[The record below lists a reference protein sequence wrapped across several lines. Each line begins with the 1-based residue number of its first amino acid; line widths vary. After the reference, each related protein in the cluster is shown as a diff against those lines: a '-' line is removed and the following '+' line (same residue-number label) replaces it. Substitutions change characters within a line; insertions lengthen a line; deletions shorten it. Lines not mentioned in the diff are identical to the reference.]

1 MINSAIILNF
11 WFKECTPKMW
21 FKKDIEFDK
30 LIKNKFQ
37 KTLKYCLENEINKN
51 PITKENCL
59 SWIIVLDQF
68 SRNIYRNQIK
78 SFAGDEKALK
88 LSKIAIKKSFL
99 KSNEDN
105 YNSFFLMPFMHSEKL
120 SDHEFS
126 LPLFKKYTNEKT
138 YNSAK
143 RHKKV
148 IETFSRFPHRNKI
161 LNRKSTKLEL
171 EFLKLPGSRF

>member
-1 MINSAIILNF
+1 MFNSKIILDF
-11 WFKECTPKMW
+11 WFKECNPKKW
-21 FKKDIEFDK
+21 FKKEIEFDK
-30 LIKNKFQ
+30 LIKIRFQ
-37 KTLKYCLENEINKN
+37 KTLKYCLENEINEN
-51 PITKENCL
+51 PLTKENYL

-68 SRNIYRNQIK
+68 SRNIYRNQIS

-126 LPLFKKYTNEKT
+126 LPFFKKYTNKKT
-138 YNSAK
+138 YESAQ

-148 IETFSRFPHRNKI
+148 IETFSRYPHRNEI
-161 LNRKSTKLEL
+161 LGRKSTKSEL
-171 EFLKLPGSRF
+171 EFLKLPGSKF

>member
-1 MINSAIILNF
+1 MINSAMILDF

-30 LIKNKFQ
+30 LIKNRFQ
-37 KTLKYCLENEINKN
+37 KTLEYCLENEINKN

-68 SRNIYRNQIK
+68 SRNIYRNQIR
-78 SFAGDEKALK
+78 SFAADEKALK
-88 LSKIAIKKSFL
+88 LSKISIKKSFL
-99 KSNEDN
+99 KSKEYN
-105 YNSFFLMPFMHSEKL
+105 YNSFLLMPFMHSEKL

-126 LPLFKKYTNEKT
+126 LPFFKKYTSEKT
-138 YNSAK
+138 YYSAK

-161 LNRKSTKLEL
+161 LDRISTKSEL
-171 EFLKLPGSRF
+171 EFLKLPGSKF

>member
-1 MINSAIILNF
+1 MINYKIILDF
-11 WFKECTPKMW
+11 WFKECNSKMW
-21 FKKDIEFDK
+21 FKKNQEFDN

-37 KTLKYCLENEINKN
+37 KTFEYCLKNKINNIYIIRENY
-51 PITKENCL
+51 L

-68 SRNIYRNQIK
+68 SRNIYRNQIR
-78 SFAGDEKALK
+78 SFSGDEKALK
-88 LSKIAIKKSFL
+88 LSKIAIKKGFL
-99 KSNEDN
+99 ISNEDH

-120 SDHEFS
+120 SDHEFG
-126 LPLFKKYTNEKT
+126 LPLFKKYTSEKT

-161 LNRKSTKLEL
+161 LDRMSTKSEL
-171 EFLKLPGSRF
+171 EFLKIPGSKF

>member
-1 MINSAIILNF
+1 MINSVKILDF
-11 WFKECTPKMW
+11 WFKECNPKMW
-21 FKKDIEFDK
+21 FKKDKEFDK
-30 LIKNKFQ
+30 LIKDKF
-37 KTLKYCLENEINKN
+37 KKIFEYCLENEINKN
-51 PITKENCL
+51 QINKENYL

-78 SFAGDEKALK
+78 SFAGDQKALK
-88 LSKIAIKKSFL
+88 LSKIAINKNFL
-99 KSNEDN
+99 TSNKDHF
-105 YNSFFLMPFMHSEKL
+105 NSFFLMPFMHSEKL

-161 LNRKSTKLEL
+161 LDRKSTKLEL